1 MYTDIPP
8 SIRPKTIAT
17 MLRMNTGFLRSSG
30 VEKTNSP
37 IVIGMRRVG
46 KTVSTTRRF
55 TFAARS
61 FCIAGG
67 TGEKDGS
74 ILSGVEDIAEEEQKV
89 SNFSRVTVYSIL
101 RTGGLRFSGKF
112 NQREDD
118 EETT

>member
-8 SIRPKTIAT
+8 RIRPKTIAT

-67 TGEKDGS
+67 MGEKDGS
-74 ILSGVEDIAEEEQKV
+74 VISGVEDIAEEEEQMV
-89 SNFSRVTVYSIL
+89 SNIRRVTFYSIL
-101 RTGGLRFSGKF
+101 RTGG
-112 NQREDD
+112 
-118 EETT
+118 